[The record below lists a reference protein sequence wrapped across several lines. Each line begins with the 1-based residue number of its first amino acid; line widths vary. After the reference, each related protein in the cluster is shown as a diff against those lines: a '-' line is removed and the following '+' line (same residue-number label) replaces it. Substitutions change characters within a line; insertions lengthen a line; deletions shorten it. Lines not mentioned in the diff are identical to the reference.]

1 MTRGHPRARGFT
13 LLELMVTLAIAGILV
28 GLVAPSQAPA
38 ALESQLSK
46 EAENVASL
54 LAFAQT
60 VAMTERRC
68 VRVVRSTA
76 RRLVVERL
84 NALDCDG
91 DPAGLPTADGSA
103 STWTQVSALDV
114 GSPDVAV
121 TWHHI
126 PTETGAGFVAGEP
139 AQLRYRPSGRLFS
152 SDDVLTD
159 DDGVFQL
166 EHARLPAARRT
177 RWVLAEGHGPVCVT
191 APAVPPSGA
200 APDFTCF

>member
-68 VRVVRSTA
+68 VR
-76 RRLVVERL
+76 EM
-84 NALDCDG
+84 
-91 DPAGLPTADGSA
+91 
-103 STWTQVSALDV
+103 Q
-114 GSPDVAV
+114 
-121 TWHHI
+121 
-126 PTETGAGFVAGEP
+126 
-139 AQLRYRPSGRLFS
+139 GR
-152 SDDVLTD
+152 
-159 DDGVFQL
+159 
-166 EHARLPAARRT
+166 
-177 RWVLAEGHGPVCVT
+177 
-191 APAVPPSGA
+191 
-200 APDFTCF
+200 